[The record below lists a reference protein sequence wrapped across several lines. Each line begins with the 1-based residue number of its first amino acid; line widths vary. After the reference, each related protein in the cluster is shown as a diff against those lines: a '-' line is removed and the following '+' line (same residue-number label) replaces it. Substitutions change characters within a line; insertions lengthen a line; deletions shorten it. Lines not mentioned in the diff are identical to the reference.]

1 MTTEYT
7 KPKTDEELAIDA
19 AFEAVKENQSWGR
32 TVTTGALIM
41 YGAGL
46 LSTIVLPEESPGFF
60 IFLGFG
66 GLLFLYSAT
75 VIDRKTWRLKRE
87 AMKLLNSYKRKHAV
101 PLFNRVTEAL
111 PDMHV
116 HLSEDGTIVI
126 RDTRKER
133 SDAE

>member
-7 KPKTDEELAIDA
+7 KPKTEEELAIDA
-19 AFEAVKENQSWGR
+19 AFEAVKESRDWGR
-32 TVTTGALIM
+32 TVTLGAAIM

-46 LSTIVLPEESPGFF
+46 ISTIVLPEESPGFF

-66 GLLFLYSAT
+66 GLLFLYST
-75 VIDRKTWRLKRE
+75 LVIDRKTWRLKRE
-87 AMKLLNSYKRKHAV
+87 AMKLLNSYKRRHAV

-116 HLSEDGTIVI
+116 HLDDDGTIVI
-126 RDTRKER
+126 RQTGKGKTDE
-133 SDAE
+133 